1 METNTFVQEAVT
13 AMILDYD
20 ALMTMAPAVMEQAYS
35 ATDSCLYA
43 LSIGCGM
50 DPADDWARQHVG
62 PLPPARTLPG
72 MATVL
77 AAPRLHKIGLG
88 VTLSGILH
96 GSQGLVSHAAL
107 PIEGRVRSESRVT
120 GVFDRGEGRGTLLN
134 MVRELRDADDE
145 THYATLTATYIC
157 RSDQVPGAPTAE
169 RPPASQSG
177 NLAPDII
184 VKVPTSTQAAQL
196 FALTGDQNPL
206 HLVPEIAIK
215 AGFPGPIL
223 HGVATYGLCAAF
235 AEKALCGSRSEGT
248 PHRLKSITGKFSAPV
263 FPGETL
269 ELALWREPDGAQV
282 ELRAPSRG
290 KTVFTDGRVTI
301 EEDH

>member
-1 METNTFVQEAVT
+1 MDLN
-13 AMILDYD
+13 YH
-20 ALMTMAPAVMEQAYS
+20 ALMAKAPVIVEETYS
-35 ATDSCLYA
+35 AKDSCLYA

-50 DPADDWARQHVG
+50 DPADDWARQHLG

-88 VTLSGILH
+88 VTLSGTLH

-107 PIEGRVRSESRVT
+107 PAEGRVRSESRVT
-120 GVFDRGEGRGTLLN
+120 GIFDRGEGRGTLLD
-134 MVRELRDADDE
+134 MVRDLRDAEDG
-145 THYATLTATYIC
+145 THYATLSATYIC
-157 RSDQVPGAPTAE
+157 RSDQTPGAPPAE
-169 RPPASQSG
+169 RLANG
-177 NLAPDII
+177 GAGDRAPDLI
-184 VKVPTSTQAAQL
+184 VEVPTSTQAAQL

-206 HLVPEIAIK
+206 HLTPDIAVK

-235 AEKALCGSRSEGT
+235 AEKALCGEPAEAGM
-248 PHRLKSITGKFSAPV
+248 PYRLRGISGKFSAPV

-269 ELALWREPDGAQV
+269 QLALWRESDGALV
-282 ELRAPSRG
+282 ELRSPSRG
-290 KTVFTDGRVTI
+290 KTVFAEGRVRI
-301 EEDH
+301 AKDH